1 MLLYK
6 ILVPKTVKNLR
17 DSFLR
22 LVQTRVSATEGQNN
36 LRNRSTG
43 FALTDSIVDVHFG
56 FLWQLTNTYKQSS
69 LAAQKELDHVF
80 QSS

>member
-43 FALTDSIVDVHFG
+43 FALTDSIVDVHLG

-69 LAAQKELDHVF
+69 LAAPKELDHVF